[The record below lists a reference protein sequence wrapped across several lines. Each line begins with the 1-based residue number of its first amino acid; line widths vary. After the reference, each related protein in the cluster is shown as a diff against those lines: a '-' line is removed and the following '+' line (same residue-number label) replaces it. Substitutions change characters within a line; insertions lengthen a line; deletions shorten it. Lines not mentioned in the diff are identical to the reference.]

1 LYFFCAV
8 LHQPIAASRMLMTAL
23 HSAARRQPRALCE
36 GALLPLLT
44 QPTVT
49 PAQAEAISRL
59 VKELVAPASTASS
72 SSSSSSS
79 SAAPSAAG
87 GGAEDRSA
95 AAVSELPRRLLA
107 GILQA
112 PVAAIGAA
120 RPAASSQTRWPVDAN
135 APIVWNEQLLQV
147 FASIIALPIGP
158 SAAAASSSSSSSKSS
173 SLLLN
178 ADLMA
183 RCVER
188 LEQCVQPAAG
198 GGGTLAAS
206 PRLAQAVL
214 ALVSP
219 QAPHAALA
227 AAHRRR
233 WLQLAAQLKS
243 IMARAIAQHANAMP
257 D

>member
-1 LYFFCAV
+1 
-8 LHQPIAASRMLMTAL
+8 MLMTAL
-23 HSAARRQPRALCE
+23 HAAARRQPRALCE

-44 QPTVT
+44 QPSVT
-49 PAQAEAISRL
+49 PAQAEAVSRL
-59 VKELVAPASTASS
+59 VKELVAPAST
-72 SSSSSSS
+72 SSSSSS

-112 PVAAIGAA
+112 PAASAPGVGAVA
-120 RPAASSQTRWPVDAN
+120 RPAASSQTQWPVDAS
-135 APIVWNEQLLQV
+135 APIVWNDQLLQV
-147 FASIIALPIGP
+147 FASIVALPIGP
-158 SAAAASSSSSSSKSS
+158 SAAAASSSSSSSSS
-173 SLLLN
+173 SPSLLLN
-178 ADLMA
+178 AELMT

-188 LEQCVQPAAG
+188 LEQCVQPSAG
-198 GGGTLAAS
+198 GGGGGGGGNLAAS

-219 QAPHAALA
+219 QAAHAPLA

-243 IMARAIAQHANAMP
+243 IMARAIAQHANAML